1 MSNLQHSAN
10 SADLPVAITV
20 IAEHYSAW
28 VTEHGGTVR
37 LLTPDQNPSLEG
49 AAGLLL
55 TGGEDVEPI
64 RYGEPNRFARR
75 INRERDEFELT
86 LLRAALLQN
95 LPVLAVCR
103 GMQLLVVALEGTLY
117 QDLGR
122 ELVLDRANFQAVI
135 HRAPDHSDAVHSI
148 DVQPGTRFTRIVKC
162 KSLEVNSHHHQGV
175 RTLGHTLVAC
185 AHSPDG
191 LIEAV
196 EDRRRSF
203 LLGVQWHPERWADG
217 SSVAIIESF
226 LAACRE

>member
-1 MSNLQHSAN
+1 MSNLHDATN
-10 SADLPVAITV
+10 VDLPVAITV
-20 IAEHYSAW
+20 NAEHYSAW

-37 LLTPDQNPSLEG
+37 LLTPDQNPSLEC

-86 LLRAALLQN
+86 LIRAALLQD
-95 LPVLAVCR
+95 LPILAVCR
-103 GMQLLVVALEGTLY
+103 GMQLLVVALGGTLY

-122 ELVLDRANFQAVI
+122 ELILDRANFQPII
-135 HRAPDHSDAVHSI
+135 HRAPDHSDAMHSI
-148 DVQPGTRFTRIVKC
+148 DIQPGTRLGQILKRE
-162 KSLEVNSHHHQGV
+162 SLEVNSHHHQGV
-175 RTLGHTLVAC
+175 RTLGSSLAAC

-196 EDRRRSF
+196 EGRRRSF
-203 LLGVQWHPERWADG
+203 LLGVQWHPERWAAR

-226 LAACRE
+226 LAAGRE